1 MEYPRK
7 VKDKVKS
14 ASSSQYK
21 KRGEYESKHRY
32 LETLVVVDKKFLD
45 YHKDRDHETYIMTI
59 MNMASYIYIV
69 IFIRFYIYNHFM
81 LIILFC
87 YYMDFHLIYHSL
99 WILILFIIF
108 KMLSL
113 LLFIFHLGC

>member
-7 VKDKVKS
+7 IKDKVKS

-59 MNMASYIYIV
+59 MNMASYIYSY
-69 IFIRFYIYNHFM
+69 FYSFLYIQSFYAYNTLLLLYGFLFNLSFFMDLHF
-81 LIILFC
+81 
-87 YYMDFHLIYHSL
+87 IYH
-99 WILILFIIF
+99 F
-108 KMLSL
+108 
-113 LLFIFHLGC
+113 